1 MTGVLL
7 TQSTNFIIGPIA
19 KLLGILMNFI
29 FNTMNSL
36 FGIQN
41 IGICIIL
48 FTIIIYTCM
57 IPLTIKQQKFS
68 KMSAVMNPELQAI
81 QKKYKNKK
89 DQASMLKQQE
99 ETQAVYD
106 KYGTNPVGGCG
117 SLLIQ
122 MPLLFGLYEV
132 IRNIPAYVGGI
143 KAAYMPLV
151 SEIVANEGFQKVF
164 GKIAE
169 AKPILMSPERY
180 DFSEADRVVDALY
193 KFHSATWAEL
203 SNKLPDL
210 ANVIDQTQKSLKPL
224 NSFIGLNIAESPM
237 AIMKSGAGITIVIL
251 AVSIP
256 LLAGFSQWL
265 SVKLMP
271 AQGTMDEDNP
281 MASSMKTM
289 NVTMPLISVF
299 FCFTMPSGLGLY
311 WIVSAVVRTVQQLI
325 INKYLSKKSLD
336 DMIEKNKEKAAK
348 KREKRGTTAAKLNEM
363 AQQNTKNIN
372 NNKNQMSEAE
382 REALL
387 KKAKENNKNAK
398 PGSLASKANMV
409 RDFNDGNK

>member
-7 TQSTNFIIGPIA
+7 TQSTTFIIGPIA
-19 KLLGILMNFI
+19 KLLGVLMNFI
-29 FNTMNSL
+29 FNTMDNV

-41 IGICIIL
+41 VGICIIL

-81 QKKYKNKK
+81 QRKYKNKK

-99 ETQAVYD
+99 ETQMVYD

-132 IRNIPAYVGGI
+132 IRNIPAYVDGI

-151 SEIVANEGFQKVF
+151 SEIITNEGFQKVF

-169 AKPILMSPERY
+169 AKPILMDPEKY
-180 DFSEADRVVDALY
+180 DFSQANTVIDALY
-193 KFHSATWAEL
+193 KFQSTSWNEL
-203 SNKLPDL
+203 SSKIPELS
-210 ANVIDQTQKSLKPL
+210 NVIDQTQSTLKPL
-224 NSFIGLNIAESPM
+224 HSFLGLNIAESPW
-237 AIMKSGAGITIVIL
+237 AIMTSGAALTIVVL
-251 AVSIP
+251 ALCIP
-256 LLAGFSQWL
+256 LFAGLSQWL

-271 AQGTMDEDNP
+271 AQGTLDEDNP

-311 WIVSAVVRTVQQLI
+311 WIVSAVVRTIQQVL
-325 INKYLSKKSLD
+325 INKYLEKKSVEE
-336 DMIEKNKEKAAK
+336 MIEKNKAKAAK

-363 AQQNTKNIN
+363 AQQNTKNIKKN
-372 NNKNQMSEAE
+372 NMPESE
-382 REALL
+382 REALVN
-387 KKAKENNKNAK
+387 KANEKRKNAK

-409 RDFNDGNK
+409 SDFNDSNK